1 MKFRAN
7 HIVDHEIYHQLAHR
21 IGKAHLSKRLT
32 LQIEFATKFYA
43 KGGYASFH
51 LENIELI
58 YIILKYFLK
67 TLGLY
72 QRGLNNALDYRI
84 ENVQI
89 LLENLPEQF
98 EGFRILQLTDLHA
111 DAFYDN
117 GQKLIHILKELK
129 ADLCVITG
137 DFRFLTQ
144 DAYDKALERTAQIIR
159 TVNAPYGI
167 FGILGNH
174 DFIEFVPGLES
185 SGIKMLLNEAVP
197 VKKDGAEIWLV
208 GVDDAHLYDCHDIP
222 KAVSKVPEKGLNILL
237 SHTPETYAQ
246 AAVAGVDYI
255 VCGHTHG
262 GQICLPG
269 GIPIITNAG
278 CPRDFCCGSWKY
290 RKMLGYTS
298 RATGSSGLPVR
309 FNCPPEITIHALGG
323 GEQVVEND

>member
-1 MKFRAN
+1 M
-7 HIVDHEIYHQLAHR
+7 DHTIYQQLASR
-21 IGKAHLSKRLT
+21 IGEPHLRKRL
-32 LQIEFATKFYA
+32 LRQVEIATKFYA

-51 LENIELI
+51 IENVEPV
-58 YIILKYFLK
+58 YVILKYMLK
-67 TLGLY
+67 ALGLY
-72 QRGLNNALDYRI
+72 QQGLENALDYRI
-84 ENVQI
+84 ETVQVP
-89 LLENLPEQF
+89 LKNLPSQF
-98 EGFRILQLTDLHA
+98 DGFRILQLTDIHA
-111 DAFYDN
+111 DAIHDK
-117 GQKLIHILKELK
+117 GQKLLELLKGIS

-222 KAVSKVPEKGLNILL
+222 KALSNVPEKKIKILL
-237 SHTPETYAQ
+237 SHTPETYAE
-246 AAVAGVDYI
+246 AAGAGIDYI

-269 GIPIITNAG
+269 GIPIITNAR